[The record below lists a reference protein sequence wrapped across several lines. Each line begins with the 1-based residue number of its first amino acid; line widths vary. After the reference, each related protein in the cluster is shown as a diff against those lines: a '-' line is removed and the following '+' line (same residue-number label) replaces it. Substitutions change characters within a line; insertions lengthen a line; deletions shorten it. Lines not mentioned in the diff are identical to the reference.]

1 MDIIL
6 EKLFKTADYET
17 REGNYEKAIEM
28 YEKVI
33 EICREDAPPVH
44 LAHWGIG
51 EIHLNSRR
59 YEESQYHLSRA
70 LELEPNE
77 PIYHYLLGCTFR
89 YIDEIGSAIYHLQRA
104 VELDDSKD
112 IYWCEL
118 GWVVGFNQDLERG
131 IEYLKKALRIN
142 PLNSKALTDL
152 SMLYAKDEKFSEA
165 LVCIEEALKHDPD
178 DIQIADIQE
187 RVQFLKRE
195 FERLSGPSD
204 SQETQGTS

>member
-1 MDIIL
+1 MDIIV
-6 EKLFKTADYET
+6 ENLFKTADHET

-33 EICREDAPPVH
+33 EICREDTPPVH

-51 EIHLNSRR
+51 EIHLNNRR
-59 YEESQYHLSRA
+59 YQESRYHLSRA

-89 YIDEIGSAIYHLQRA
+89 YIDEIGSAIYHLQKA

-142 PLNSKALTDL
+142 PLNFKALTTL
-152 SMLYAKDEKFSEA
+152 SMLYAKDGKFGEA
-165 LVCIEEALKHDPD
+165 LVCIEGVLKHDPD
-178 DIQIADIQE
+178 DIQIVEIQE
-187 RVQFLKRE
+187 RLQFFKSE
-195 FERLSGPSD
+195 FERLSCLSD
-204 SQETQGTS
+204 SQETQETS